1 MAIRQVVFR
10 PQAADDAS
18 DVQAWYESRRAGL
31 GHEFGVAIEDLIDR
45 IATNPFMFRRVHGET
60 RRAVLSR
67 FPYAVYFRSEGDPI
81 VVLAIHGRQHP
92 SRWKTRS

>member
-1 MAIRQVVFR
+1 MADRQVVFR

-18 DVQAWYESRRAGL
+18 EVQAWYESRRAGL
-31 GHEFGVAIEDLIDR
+31 GHEFGLAVDDLIGR
-45 IATNPFMFRRVHGET
+45 VATNPFMFHRVHGEI

-67 FPYAVYFRSEGDPI
+67 FPYAVYFRPAGDQV

-92 SRWKTRS
+92 SRWKTRV

>member
-1 MAIRQVVFR
+1 MAARQVVFR

-18 DVQAWYESRRAGL
+18 ELQAWYESRRAGL
-31 GHEFGVAIEDLIDR
+31 GHEFGLAIEALLSR
-45 IATNPFMFRRVHGET
+45 ITTNPLMFHRVHGET

-67 FPYAVYFRSEGDPI
+67 FPYAVYFRPASDQI

>member
-1 MAIRQVVFR
+1 MAVRQVVFR
-10 PQAADDAS
+10 PQAADDAGE
-18 DVQAWYESRRAGL
+18 VQTWYESRRAGL
-31 GHEFGVAIEDLIDR
+31 GHEFGVAVDDLIGR
-45 IATNPFMFRRVHGET
+45 IATNPFMFHCVHGEI

-67 FPYAVYFRSEGDPI
+67 FPYAVYFRLAGDQV